1 MVYLYAAL
9 GVVMMTGIMAIFEM
23 GLSLT
28 GQSLLPGPANEY
40 VSDTAMKNRDKAL
53 LDAISHAKFVEAV
66 AKKGLCAALKE
77 IEIKGKGSWS
87 LVAEPG
93 FWNGSCQF
101 RSDGD
106 SHRIVVRNDTYQLFS
121 CALRN
126 GATKCSFETK

>member
-40 VSDTAMKNRDKAL
+40 ASDAEMKNRDKAL
-53 LDAISHAKFVEAV
+53 LDAISQARFVETV
-66 AKKGLCAALKE
+66 EEKGLCAALKD
-77 IEIKGKGSWS
+77 IEGNGSWS
-87 LVAEPG
+87 SIAEPG

-126 GATKCSFETK
+126 AETKCPFEIK

>member
-28 GQSLLPGPANEY
+28 GRSLLPGPANEY
-40 VSDTAMKNRDKAL
+40 FSNLSMKERDKEL
-53 LDAISHAKFVEAV
+53 LDAISKARFVETV
-66 AKKGLCAALKE
+66 EEKGLCAALKD
-77 IEIKGKGSWS
+77 IEGDGSWS
-87 LVAEPG
+87 SIAEPG

-101 RSDGD
+101 SSVGD

-126 GATKCSFETK
+126 GEMKCPFEIN